1 MLTMVRVNG
10 SPSAQSRTGVLLEAV
25 GSAIARALPVEDH
38 LVSVAEGGRDVFSG
52 LMRPDISE
60 EGEKLVRLAERADL
74 LLVGT
79 PIFRA
84 SYSGLLKHFFD
95 LIDIDV
101 MRGRKVVLCA
111 TGGTAMHGL
120 VLEHQLRPLMS
131 FFSMLTVPTTL
142 YAVGEDIRDGR
153 VTNEL
158 LRARIDRVVGE
169 VKGLFAEASCPQLSV
184 AS

>member
-10 SPSAQSRTGVLLEAV
+10 SPSAQSRTAVLLDAV

-38 LVSVAEGGRDVFSG
+38 QVSLSDGGQEIFSG
-52 LMRPDISE
+52 LMRPGISE
-60 EGEKLVRLAERADL
+60 KGEKLVRLAERADL
-74 LLVGT
+74 LVVGT

-84 SYSGLLKHFFD
+84 SYTGLLKHFFD
-95 LIDIDV
+95 LVDIDA

-142 YAVGEDIRDGR
+142 YAVGDDIQDGR

-169 VKGLFAEASCPQLSV
+169 VKGLFANASFPQLTV